1 MDTAVYTTKQVAESL
16 NKTVNQIH
24 TIKNKYKHLLN
35 ADHCILTRV
44 DVNNILLWSG
54 LGLNKLKELFSQE
67 EEIMAARKW
76 TESQKQRQRE
86 LIESWKP
93 SQNTKGPTTEQGKA
107 ISKMNAL
114 KHGKYSAAQR
124 LKDNSIKAKINSE
137 IFELESK
144 IAELKRG
151 IEPEIFELE
160 SKILSLKKG
169 IESEVFELKSRIIDL
184 KNSRKQINALVYQGV
199 PRYEKKWVDARTEYE
214 SGGVT
219 LSQLAHKLGV
229 SSKTVERRSKRESW
243 CKNKESQ
250 LEIKSIQLTMATDED
265 EVSTNPNETIY
276 DRMRAFAIENGIEI
290 KTMQTA

>member
-16 NKTVNQIH
+16 NKTVYQIH
-24 TIKNKYKHLLN
+24 RIKNKYKHLLN

-67 EEIMAARKW
+67 EEIMAARQYSTGAK
-76 TESQKQRQRE
+76 TQE
-86 LIESWKP
+86 
-93 SQNTKGPTTEQGKA
+93 GKA

-114 KHGKYSAAQR
+114 KHGNCSAAKR
-124 LKDNSIKAKINSE
+124 LENSNIKAQINAE
-137 IFELESK
+137 IFDLESR

-169 IESEVFELKSRIIDL
+169 IKLEEFELKSRIIDL
-184 KNSRKQINALVYQGV
+184 KNNRKQINALKYQKNISCYQK
-199 PRYEKKWVDARTEYE
+199 RWVNARTEYE
-214 SGGVT
+214 SGGAT

-229 SSKTVERRSKRESW
+229 SLRTVERRSSRESW
-243 CKNKESQ
+243 CKNKKTQ
-250 LEIKSIQLTMATDED
+250 LEIKPIQLTMATDED
-265 EVSTNPNETIY
+265 EVSANPNETIY
-276 DRMRAFAIENGIEI
+276 DRMKAFASENGIEI

>member
-24 TIKNKYKHLLN
+24 GIKNKYKHLLN

-93 SQNTKGPTTEQGKA
+93 SQKSTGAKTIEGKA
-107 ISKMNAL
+107 KVSQNSL
-114 KHGKYSAAQR
+114 KHGNFTAVKRLERNKIRAQID
-124 LKDNSIKAKINSE
+124 KE
-137 IFELESK
+137 ILE
-144 IAELKRG
+144 
-151 IEPEIFELE
+151 
-160 SKILSLKKG
+160 
-169 IESEVFELKSRIIDL
+169 IESQISDLKSQIMDL
-184 KNSRKQINALVYQGV
+184 KNDRRLLSSMSDLETTDFKAKYPHNITC
-199 PRYEKKWVDARTEYE
+199 YEKKWIEARIAYE
-214 SGGVT
+214 SGEATKEQIADG
-219 LSQLAHKLGV
+219 LGV
-229 SSKTVERRSKRESW
+229 NIKTVQRRSIKELWR
-243 CKNKESQ
+243 KNYQDGKTTELSI
-250 LEIKSIQLTMATDED
+250 EPIQLTMSTDDDQTYDNIE
-265 EVSTNPNETIY
+265 ESVF
-276 DRMRAFAIENGIEI
+276 DRMKAFASENGIEI